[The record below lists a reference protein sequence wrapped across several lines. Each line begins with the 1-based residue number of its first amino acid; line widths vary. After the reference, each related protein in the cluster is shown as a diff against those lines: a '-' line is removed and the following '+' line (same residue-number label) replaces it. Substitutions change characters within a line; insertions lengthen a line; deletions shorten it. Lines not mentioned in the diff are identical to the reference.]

1 MGLRAQGSAYIG
13 AVEGPGHAGPGGSG
27 GALGTIGLG
36 LRPESRS
43 GTRSRIAP
51 TCGALLAVAEREG
64 RGTGRAGP
72 EEKGKRAATGW
83 SLGRR
88 KKKGRVGWQRKEKEK
103 KRVEPAGQKR
113 RKG

>member
-1 MGLRAQGSAYIG
+1 MGMWAQ
-13 AVEGPGHAGPGGSG
+13 GGSG

-83 SLGRR
+83 SLGHG

-103 KRVEPAGQKR
+103 KRELGRLGRKEEREKKR
-113 RKG
+113 FSIF